1 MAIIARTVRLAP
13 RLAAISRPALARVAV
28 SPFSQR
34 AAFSVSA
41 GRFKSE
47 VIKET
52 EVPVSVYSPDSKG
65 VASGNSD
72 HFSIPVKSA
81 GSAAPEP
88 IPEEEDAVVPLQGK
102 VFSQMPRT
110 LQKMS
115 VFGKVII
122 ITGYVLSAGRGR
134 PLAPPRTNH

>member
-13 RLAAISRPALARVAV
+13 RLAAISRPTLARVAV
-28 SPFSQR
+28 SPVSQR

-47 VIKET
+47 GIKET

-81 GSAAPEP
+81 GSAATEP

-122 ITGYVLSAGRGR
+122 ITGYVRSAERGR
-134 PLAPPRTNH
+134 PLAPPRTNY